1 MEYQPMK
8 KIIVLLLLALA
19 VFCPL
24 FAAEGATN
32 TYTQEIIL
40 IAVIPPASEVR
51 QVISANDTEL
61 IATSIRDLYVDNG
74 VVVNLI
80 NMSPEALNE
89 IFYTCISKIAE
100 EITRGAFHEGS
111 NAGMLIRTSN
121 SQFKI
126 SQDGVSYTALD
137 TVGQDEIKRIIKS
150 LIEDYFIGSLT
161 YAKEIAKTN

>member
-1 MEYQPMK
+1 MMK
-8 KIIVLLLLALA
+8 KGIVIILLALF
-19 VFCPL
+19 VFCPV
-24 FAAEGATN
+24 FADSGTPN

-40 IAVIPPASEVR
+40 IAIIPPASEVR
-51 QVISANDTEL
+51 QVISADDTEM
-61 IATSIRDLYVDNG
+61 ISKSIMDLYVDNG

-80 NMSPEALNE
+80 NMSPDSLNE
-89 IFYTCISKIAE
+89 VFYTCISKVAE

-126 SQDGVSYTALD
+126 SQDGVAYTALD

-150 LIEDYFIGSLT
+150 LIEDYYIGSIQ
-161 YAKEIAKTN
+161 YAKEIVKVSN

>member
-1 MEYQPMK
+1 MK
-8 KIIVLLLLALA
+8 KFIVLLLLALA

-24 FAAEGATN
+24 FATEGATN

-40 IAVIPPASEVR
+40 IAIIPPASEVR
-51 QVISANDTEL
+51 QVISADDTDL
-61 IATSIRDLYVDNG
+61 IAASIRELYVDNG

-89 IFYTCISKIAE
+89 VFYTCISKIAE

-126 SQDGVSYTALD
+126 SEDGVAYTALD
-137 TVGQDEIKRIIKS
+137 AAGQNEIKRIIKS
-150 LIEDYFIGSLT
+150 LIEDYFIESIT
-161 YAKEIAKTN
+161 YAKEIAKTTD